1 MTSLSYGP
9 VFDLATLPGS
19 TKSQLDGRIKRKA
32 KSKAFG
38 EEYINF

>member
-1 MTSLSYGP
+1 MMQVCLFYS
-9 VFDLATLPGS
+9 LPGS